1 MQNPVQ
7 PDFLPFAPGER
18 TSESRQCHSGSDNE
32 GQSVRMSCR
41 ALRRFPSEQVPQKC
55 FSVPQSFFEG
65 FIHFRS
71 AFIGLVDQEKINII
85 GLQLIQRLFNPRF
98 CFLAG
103 RIGTVYFGCEKEF
116 FSGNST
122 FFDCTSDNILIFI
135 HLGCI
140 DQPLTKIQRSQDA
153 LFSRFP
159 ADIPGAKADH
169 GHPNVII

>member
-1 MQNPVQ
+1 MRFHLIYRGNDFTGPDKLFVFFSIKVRNP
-7 PDFLPFAPGER
+7 DG
-18 TSESRQCHSGSDNE
+18 TD
-32 GQSVRMSCR
+32 
-41 ALRRFPSEQVPQKC
+41 

-71 AFIGLVDQEKINII
+71 AFIGLVDQEKIDII
-85 GLQLIQRLFNPRF
+85 GLQLVQRLFNPRF
-98 CFLAG
+98 CFLIG
-103 RIGTVYFGCEKEF
+103 RSGTVNFGCEKEF

-122 FFDCTSDNILIFI
+122 FFDCTSDNILIFL

-140 DQPLTKIQRSQDA
+140 DQPVTKIQRSQDA